1 MSGDNVKSALEACSA
16 SLDSLRESLAF
27 FDEPSTKK
35 HDLTHRIVGDA
46 VVKRFEV
53 SFEYAW
59 KLMKVAAGYEGSEA
73 PGPRPAIQEAV
84 KYGWIDDPEFWAY
97 ALDARNGSVHDYF
110 GITHEAYYDLVRDYV
125 DKLDGMIGKI
135 EKAVIRDS

>member
-1 MSGDNVKSALEACSA
+1 MKSALEACSS
-16 SLDSLRESLAF
+16 SLGELRESLAF
-27 FDEPSTKK
+27 FEDTSTKK

-59 KLMKVAAGYEGSEA
+59 KLMKVAAEYEGSEA

-125 DKLDGMIGKI
+125 AKLDGMIEKI
-135 EKAVIRDS
+135 KKSINHKS

>member
-1 MSGDNVKSALEACSA
+1 MSGDNVRPALEACSA
-16 SLDSLRESLAF
+16 SLDELRESLAF

-59 KLMKVAAGYEGSEA
+59 KLMKVAAIYEGSEA

-110 GITHEAYYDLVRDYV
+110 GITHEAYYDLVRDFV
-125 DKLDGMIGKI
+125 AKLDGMIGKI
-135 EKAVIRDS
+135 EKIVTREP

>member
-1 MSGDNVKSALEACSA
+1 MSGDNVKSALEVCTS
-16 SLDSLRESLAF
+16 SLGELRATLAF

-35 HDLTHRIVGDA
+35 HDLTHRIAGDA

-59 KLMKVAAGYEGSEA
+59 KLMKVAAVHEGSEA
-73 PGPRPAIQEAV
+73 PGPRLAIQEAV

-97 ALDARNGSVHDYF
+97 VLDARNGSVHDYF
-110 GITHEAYYDLVRDYV
+110 SITHEAYYDLVRDFV
-125 DKLDGMIGKI
+125 VKLDGMIGKI
-135 EKAVIRDS
+135 EKTVNREP

>member
-1 MSGDNVKSALEACSA
+1 MSVENMKSALEACSS
-16 SLDSLRESLAF
+16 SLDELRESLAF

-46 VVKRFEV
+46 VIKRFEV
-53 SFEYAW
+53 SFEYSW
-59 KLMKVAAGYEGSEA
+59 KLMKVAAEYEGSEA

-110 GITHEAYYDLVRDYV
+110 GITHEAYYDLVRNFV
-125 DKLDGMIGKI
+125 TKLDGMIGKI
-135 EKAVIRDS
+135 EKVVNRKS